1 MGKVVLAPVVAAA
14 KNRAACSK
22 ALPATVHLI
31 THLTPPCRLALQI
44 ADTTDFGQRKI
55 FAIRKRQMNSAL
67 ILLRHQPLT
76 EVSGMVGCWFCVTCQ
91 QEYEASQERS
101 DKSDVKVATTRL
113 KGSRHCWLLCMSLIV
128 TEFSLSSSSPK
139 IRTNLAPSL
148 SAYRICAFKLLDR

>member
-67 ILLRHQPLT
+67 SLLRHQPLT
-76 EVSGMVGCWFCVTCQ
+76 KVSGM
-91 QEYEASQERS
+91 E
-101 DKSDVKVATTRL
+101 
-113 KGSRHCWLLCMSLIV
+113 WLLVFAQPANKSMKQVKSARTKAMLRLRQPGRKARAIAGSFACP
-128 TEFSLSSSSPK
+128 LS
-139 IRTNLAPSL
+139 
-148 SAYRICAFKLLDR
+148 